1 MTSALRHPARHWVAV
16 AAGATALT
24 MALAACGGQAK
35 ASGDPSDGSTGAA
48 GGGGKVGIVA
58 FSVPK
63 PAYDALETA
72 FQATPDGKG
81 VTFSASYG
89 PSGSQSKAVAAG
101 QPADYVGFSVGP
113 DLTRLVPDTVD
124 AGWDS
129 GATKG
134 IVSSSVVVI
143 VVRKGNP
150 KHITGW
156 DDLVKPGV
164 QIVTPSPATSGSA
177 KWNILA
183 AYEHVIAEGGT
194 EDQAA
199 AYLTSFYKNIVSKPD
214 SGANATTT
222 FTAGTGDALIS
233 YENEAIAARQKGADV
248 DYVVPT
254 ESFLIENPG
263 AVTKSASP
271 AAARFLQFVES
282 ADGQKIFASKGFRP
296 VGGIVEPGTVEG
308 AADPS
313 NPFPKVAKLT
323 TIDSLGGWAT
333 VDKKFFDKTDGLV
346 TKIEASVG

>member
-1 MTSALRHPARHWVAV
+1 MTSAPRRPARHWVAV

-35 ASGDPSDGSTGAA
+35 ASGSTDGASAA
-48 GGGGKVGIVA
+48 GGKVGIVA

-63 PAYDALETA
+63 PAYDAAETA

-81 VTFSASYG
+81 VEFSASYG

-129 GATKG
+129 GSTKG
-134 IVSSSVVVI
+134 IVSSSVVVL

-156 DDLVKPGV
+156 DDLVKDGV

-183 AYEHVIAEGGT
+183 AYEHVISDGGT
-194 EDQAA
+194 PEQAE
-199 AYLTSFYKNIVSKPD
+199 AYLTSFYKHIVSKPE
-214 SGANATTT
+214 SGAAATTT
-222 FTAGTGDALIS
+222 FTAGTGDVLVS
-233 YENEAIAARQKGADV
+233 YENEAIASRQKGADV
-248 DYVVPT
+248 EYVVPN
-254 ESFLIENPG
+254 ESVLIENPG
-263 AVTKSASP
+263 AVTKTASP
-271 AAARFLQFVES
+271 AAAKFLQFVES

-296 VGGIVEPGTVEG
+296 VGGVVEPGTVEG
-308 AADPS
+308 ATDPA
-313 NPFPKVAKLT
+313 NPFPPVAKLT
-323 TIDSLGGWAT
+323 TIASLGGWDV
-333 VDKKFFDKTDGLV
+333 VDKKFFDKTDGIV
-346 TKIEASVG
+346 TKIEASAG

>member
-1 MTSALRHPARHWVAV
+1 MTSVLRRPARHWVAV

-35 ASGDPSDGSTGAA
+35 ASGSTDGTSAS
-48 GGGGKVGIVA
+48 GGKVNIVA

-63 PAYDALETA
+63 PAYDAAETA

-101 QPADYVGFSVGP
+101 QPADYVGFSVGS

-124 AGWDS
+124 TGWDS
-129 GATKG
+129 GSTKG

-164 QIVTPSPATSGSA
+164 QIVTPDPATSGSA

-183 AYEHVIAEGGT
+183 AYEHVIANGGS
-194 EDQAA
+194 EDEAS
-199 AYLTSFYKNIVSKPD
+199 AYLTSFFKNVVSKPD
-214 SGANATTT
+214 SGADATTT
-222 FTAGTGDALIS
+222 FTSGTGDALIS

-248 DYVVPT
+248 DYVVPA
-254 ESFLIENPG
+254 ESVLIENPG

-271 AAARFLQFVES
+271 AAQKFLQFVES
-282 ADGQKIFASKGFRP
+282 ADGQKVFASKGFRP
-296 VGGIVEPGTVEG
+296 VNDIVDPGTVEG
-308 AADPS
+308 ATDPS
-313 NPFPKVAKLT
+313 NPFPEVEKLT
-323 TIDSLGGWAT
+323 TVESLGGWAA